1 MRLIRVVCLVVLSVV
16 VTAPS
21 RAQAERPM
29 QLATEV
35 SERPMLLQSEAS
47 ERLLEEGRNHLLTF
61 RLYDAERTFRRLVR
75 RPDGTAA
82 ARYYLATASFFKAL
96 VTDEAVYFD
105 EFFERSDSLR
115 RALEAM
121 PDSRWRAYLLAE
133 TYLQRAVAFVKT
145 ERFFRSALASRRAYR
160 RFNDLIEED
169 TAFYEPY
176 KGMGLMH
183 LFIGTMPRAHRR
195 LLKIFGYGG
204 AVEQGM
210 RELQQAAAYSQLNQ
224 EEAAIF
230 RALADITLNNS
241 ASGGV
246 ETLERLHRAH
256 PESALLAYLYGFA
269 LLSNRRAAEAERYLR
284 AAVQAGASADYFY
297 IDAAAFYL
305 AQTLFR
311 QNRFAEAE
319 SYYRHYVQ
327 RHRSEALKALAYYE
341 LGLTLE
347 MQGRRD
353 EAVSFYRQV
362 NGARSYDSDRWA
374 YRAAQKRLAA
384 ALSPR
389 ERQLLLGRNA
399 YNAGHYDQAE
409 ALLGVVSEDAEASTG
424 ARVEAAYRLG
434 RVYQAQGQL
443 EQALRAHQYVVAH
456 PVADPKARWAPWSQF
471 YVGEIYAQRNDTLQ
485 ATRAF
490 EAALAYDTV
499 YDYHR
504 ALEQQAKAALGRLG
518 F

>member
-1 MRLIRVVCLVVLSVV
+1 MRLIRVVCLVVLSVEV
-16 VTAPS
+16 AVPC

-29 QLATEV
+29 QLATEA

-105 EFFERSDSLR
+105 AFFERSDSLR

-133 TYLQRAVAFVKT
+133 TYLQRAFAFVKT

-169 TAFYEPY
+169 AAFYEPY

-183 LFIGTMPRAHRR
+183 IFIGTMPRAHRR

-210 RELQQAAAYSQLNQ
+210 RELQQAAAYSQLNR
-224 EEAAIF
+224 EEAAIYG
-230 RALADITLNNS
+230 ALTDITLNNS
-241 ASGGV
+241 AEGGV

-269 LLSNRRAAEAERYLR
+269 LLSNRRAAEAEL
-284 AAVQAGASADYFY
+284 
-297 IDAAAFYL
+297 
-305 AQTLFR
+305 
-311 QNRFAEAE
+311 
-319 SYYRHYVQ
+319 
-327 RHRSEALKALAYYE
+327 
-341 LGLTLE
+341 
-347 MQGRRD
+347 
-353 EAVSFYRQV
+353 
-362 NGARSYDSDRWA
+362 
-374 YRAAQKRLAA
+374 
-384 ALSPR
+384 
-389 ERQLLLGRNA
+389 
-399 YNAGHYDQAE
+399 
-409 ALLGVVSEDAEASTG
+409 
-424 ARVEAAYRLG
+424 
-434 RVYQAQGQL
+434 
-443 EQALRAHQYVVAH
+443 
-456 PVADPKARWAPWSQF
+456 
-471 YVGEIYAQRNDTLQ
+471 
-485 ATRAF
+485 
-490 EAALAYDTV
+490 
-499 YDYHR
+499 
-504 ALEQQAKAALGRLG
+504 
-518 F
+518 